1 MKTRLIMVSLARS
14 IQWMCEKIFTLNFK
28 AEEKVCFVLYV
39 FFAFF
44 SDTFNAVQQKSDF
57 YWKQIQTDFLE
68 EYSIKTIFPIHL
80 QLLAL
85 PGTICAFIYLLY
97 LHCRGTPKLEEHIN
111 HRPTF
116 VRGIL

>member
-1 MKTRLIMVSLARS
+1 MLLS
-14 IQWMCEKIFTLNFK
+14 FK
-28 AEEKVCFVLYV
+28 GKREHVLVYMLV
-39 FFAFF
+39 FFFIFF

-85 PGTICAFIYLLY
+85 PGTICALIYLLY
-97 LHCRGTPKLEEHIN
+97 LHCRGTPTENQHIN
-111 HRPTF
+111 HRPMF